1 MILMEVMSMKKKL
14 GILIIIFSVLITYI
28 FWIFIKPTKN
38 IPVISQYSEL
48 IASFALVALA
58 WINFIST
65 RHKVLDDLFDGLDKS
80 YIYHKYLGILML
92 IMLIIHDETMG
103 LGKRQELLAG
113 GVIPH
118 DPYAMYGS
126 FGLYLF
132 VLIMV
137 IALLAK
143 KLNYER
149 WKIIHKFMIIPYV
162 FGIYHYYGSSNYPV
176 FSADPFSIWVNIINF
191 IGIISAI
198 YSIFFYEKTS
208 FKYRYKVS
216 KLQTVAN
223 GIIEITGSAIN
234 SNLDFKPG
242 QFAFLK
248 VSGTETKFPSHP
260 FTISAAPKN
269 GELQFTIKAL
279 GDHTN
284 DLLENLKVGSEF
296 VVSGP
301 HGKFNY
307 KTGVKN
313 QIWIAGGIGV
323 TPFRSFV
330 QSGTFGNHSINFFYA
345 YNNEK
350 EGAYTDELESLTQSD
365 NIKLHLFN
373 AKEKGF
379 LSVDE
384 ITKQIKTEEPFDVYF
399 CGPKPM
405 REILRKQFA
414 NSTLKIIAFHYEHF
428 QFK

>member
-1 MILMEVMSMKKKL
+1 MKKKL
-14 GILIIIFSVLITYI
+14 GILIILFSILITYI
-28 FWIFIKPTKN
+28 FWIFIKPTRN
-38 IPVISQYSEL
+38 IPVISEYSQL

-65 RHKVLDDLFDGLDKS
+65 RHKILDNIFDGLDKS
-80 YIYHKYLGILML
+80 YIYHKYLGISML
-92 IMLIIHDETMG
+92 VLLIIHDETIG
-103 LGKRQELLAG
+103 IGKRQEILAG
-113 GVIPH
+113 GVIPR

-132 VLIMV
+132 VLIMI

-149 WKIIHKFMIIPYV
+149 WKTIHKFMIIPYI

-176 FSADPFSIWVNIINF
+176 FSIDPLSIWLNIINF

-208 FKYRYKVS
+208 FKYHYKVS

-223 GIIEITGSAIN
+223 GTIEITGRAIN
-234 SNLDFKPG
+234 ASLDFNPG

-248 VSGTETKFPSHP
+248 IPGTETKFPSHP
-260 FTISAAPKN
+260 FTISAAPKE

-284 DLLENLKVGSEF
+284 GLLENLKVGNEF
-296 VVSGP
+296 VVSGA

-307 KTGVKN
+307 KTGLNN

-323 TPFRSFV
+323 TPFRSFT
-330 QSGTFGNHSINFFYA
+330 QAGIPINHSIDFFYA
-345 YNNEK
+345 YNNEA
-350 EGAYTDELESLTQSD
+350 EGAYTDELEALTQSD
-365 NIKLHLFN
+365 NIRLHLFN

-379 LSVDE
+379 LSVAE
-384 ITKQIKTEEPFDVYF
+384 ITKHIKTEEPLDVYF

-405 REILRKQFA
+405 RESLKKQFA
-414 NSTLKIIAFHYEHF
+414 SSTLKIVNFHYEHF